1 MAMQSFELQVYK
13 GGKWE
18 FDSYFDDRETALFEA
33 ERLHDSDRYHGIR
46 ILEELFRDD
55 SATSECS
62 VIFSRLRKA
71 EAPNDARAQ
80 ASREAYRMA
89 VRQITKPD
97 RQKNA
102 GSRKSKR
109 SGSRGKS
116 RARSAASR
124 KSAGPQSQASL
135 STLLILSVLIVIVG
149 VGAMIALRYMEGN
162 L

>member
-71 EAPNDARAQ
+71 EAPDDPRAQ

-97 RQKNA
+97 RQKKSGTRN
-102 GSRKSKR
+102 SQRNRKN
-109 SGSRGKS
+109 KS
-116 RARSAASR
+116 RSAAASR
-124 KSAGPQSQASL
+124 KSAGPQSQTSL
-135 STLLILSVLIVIVG
+135 TTLLILSVLIVIVG